1 MGQSWSGVRKRLEE
15 DLLCENLRGRVQY
28 FITKYR
34 KAHDDEARVAVCVD
48 GEEVLMGNVFTFYRE
63 ANPLINQIKGDEN
76 TPKRK
81 WDGHEMLNDEA
92 NKAVEKRVD
101 QILIDK
107 GNVDTYLFTEALDF
121 YMHHTI
127 EASLD
132 SPDALV
138 RMFAIMDR
146 RVGKRRLEKLKVDVC
161 AQPGWLQ
168 YFYELRMEAEGIRL
182 AS

>member
-34 KAHDDEARVAVCVD
+34 KAHDQEARVAVRVD
-48 GEEVLMGNVFTFYRE
+48 GEEVVKGNIFSFYKE
-63 ANPLINQIKGDEN
+63 ANPLIDQIKGDEN
-76 TPKRK
+76 TPNRK
-81 WDGHEMLNDEA
+81 WTGKEMLNDEV
-92 NKAVEKRVD
+92 NRSVERRVD
-101 QILIDK
+101 QILINK
-107 GNVDTYLFTEALDF
+107 GNIDTYLFTEALDF

-132 SPDALV
+132 SPDELV

-146 RVGKRRLEKLKVDVC
+146 RVGKRRLEKLRVDVS
-161 AQPGWLQ
+161 AQPDWLQ
-168 YFYELRMEAEGIRL
+168 YFYILRMEAEGIGL